1 MVDSCICCFWAM
13 EKLAAG
19 EKQIPNFETE
29 TDNWLIDSCVDNQ
42 SGLEELAVTQEES
55 QPALQGERHWFVMRD
70 LTRPNAKFPAYRRLK
85 EEGVECFTPLEWRIV
100 TRHGKRVREQMP
112 VLHDLLFAHGTRAA
126 IDPIVNRFPTFQ
138 YRYVRGAY
146 CEPMTVR
153 DADMERFISAVRAT
167 DNPVYFRPGELA
179 PAMCGRRV
187 RIVGGPLDG
196 YEGRL
201 LSIRGSRVRRLV
213 VELPSLLFVAVEVQP
228 EYIQLL

>member
-1 MVDSCICCFWAM
+1 MDSQEVQEAINGHETHDAD
-13 EKLAAG
+13 
-19 EKQIPNFETE
+19 KQ
-29 TDNWLIDSCVDNQ
+29 
-42 SGLEELAVTQEES
+42 
-55 QPALQGERHWFVMRD
+55 WFVMRD
-70 LTRPNAKFPAYRRLK
+70 LTRPNAKLPAYKMLEK
-85 EEGVECFTPLEWRIV
+85 MKIDFFTPMVHKLV
-100 TRHGKRVREQMP
+100 MVKGKREDREVP
-112 VLHDLLFAHGTRAA
+112 FIHDLIFVHDAQEV
-126 IDPIVNRFPTFQ
+126 IDPIVESVHTFQ
-138 YRYVRGAY
+138 YRFLKQRK
-146 CEPMTVR
+146 PMTVR

>member
-1 MVDSCICCFWAM
+1 M
-13 EKLAAG
+13 EKLTAG
-19 EKQIPNFETE
+19 EKQFPNFEAK
-29 TDNWLIDSCVDNQ
+29 TDNWLDDNCVNDQ
-42 SGLEELAVTQEES
+42 PGLEALAVTQE
-55 QPALQGERHWFVMRD
+55 ERHWFVMRD
-70 LTRPNAKFPAYRRLK
+70 LTRPNAKFPAFRRLE
-85 EEGVECFTPLEWRIV
+85 EEGVEYFTPQEWRIV
-100 TRHGKRVREQMP
+100 IRRGKRIREQVP
-112 VLHDLLFAHGTRAA
+112 VLHDLLFVHGSRAD
-126 IDPIVNRFPTFQ
+126 IDPIVSRFPTFQ

-179 PAMCGRRV
+179 PAMCGRQV
-187 RIVGGPLDG
+187 RIVGSPLDG